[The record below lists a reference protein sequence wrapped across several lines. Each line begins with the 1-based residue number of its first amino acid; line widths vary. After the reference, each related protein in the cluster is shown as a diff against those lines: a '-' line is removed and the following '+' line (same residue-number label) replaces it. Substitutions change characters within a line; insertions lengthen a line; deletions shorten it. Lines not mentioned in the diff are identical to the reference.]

1 MPAHY
6 KRLSIRTACVV
17 LFMSLLAGCATGR
30 DPRDPFE
37 SMNRGIYQFN
47 EGLDKAI
54 LKPVAQGYRAVLPQ
68 FVRSSVS
75 NFFSNINDIL
85 VALNNL
91 LQGKFTTAFSD
102 FGRIA
107 INSTLGI
114 GGLFDVASEAGIE
127 KHDEDF
133 GQTLGWWGFSDGPFI
148 VLPFFGPSNMR
159 DTVGRVVDYFTDPIT
174 YVRPRPVRYGLWGT
188 RIVNRRAELLDASTI
203 LEAAALDPYEFVRDA
218 YAQRRRNLIYDGE
231 PPRELEMIE
240 QPDSKPR
247 TGRSRDRTYS
257 AAADTASEGM
267 LLASAEP
274 SLPLQ
279 PAMQPVSTPSSPA
292 PKLADPVANT
302 EQAPPAPVAT
312 VRRVEAASPQP
323 VVVSAPPPPQ
333 LDALQQAELYLPASS
348 KSRRTARAAALS
360 SPEL

>member
-1 MPAHY
+1 MPALY
-6 KRLSIRTACVV
+6 RRLSIRAIGIV
-17 LFMSLLAGCATGR
+17 LFVSLLAGCATGR

-37 SMNRGIYQFN
+37 SLNRGIYQFN
-47 EGLDKAI
+47 DGLDKAI
-54 LKPVAQGYRAVLPQ
+54 LKPVAEGYRAILPQ

-91 LQGKFTTAFSD
+91 LQGKFATAYSD

-107 INSTLGI
+107 INTTIGL
-114 GGLFDVASEAGIE
+114 GGLFDVATEAGIE

-148 VLPFFGPSNMR
+148 MLPFFGPSNMR
-159 DTVGRVVDYFTDPIT
+159 DTGGRVVDFFTDPIT
-174 YVRPRPVRYGLWGT
+174 YVRPTGVRWGLWGT
-188 RIVNRRAELLDASTI
+188 RVVSRRAELLDASTI

-218 YAQRRRNLIYDGE
+218 YAQRRRNLIYDGA

-240 QPDSKPR
+240 PER
-247 TGRSRDRTYS
+247 RGRSRDRSYS
-257 AAADTASEGM
+257 AGIDTASEGM
-267 LLASAEP
+267 LLVSAEP

-279 PAMQPVSTPSSPA
+279 PVIQVVSTAVSPT
-292 PKLADPVANT
+292 PKPADPVYST
-302 EQAPPAPVAT
+302 EQAPPVVTA
-312 VRRVEAASPQP
+312 RSVEAARPQP
-323 VVVSAPPPPQ
+323 QHAVVVSPPPPPPQ
-333 LDALQQAELYLPASS
+333 LDALQQAELYVPASS